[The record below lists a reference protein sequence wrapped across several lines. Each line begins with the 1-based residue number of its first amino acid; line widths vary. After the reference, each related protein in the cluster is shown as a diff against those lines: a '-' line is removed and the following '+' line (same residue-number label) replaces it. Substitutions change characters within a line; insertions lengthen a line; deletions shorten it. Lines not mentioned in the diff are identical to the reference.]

1 MPATPSPLNLSPLN
15 IDTLLSVFSTR
26 LGELVERAG
35 ASLVQIETNRRP
47 ATGVAI
53 AAEIVVTVDHLLD
66 EDADLRVRTPDGRL
80 LSAAFAGRDP
90 TSDLAVLR
98 VGGLEA
104 RPIRVADGPARPGEL
119 AIAVARDPSGALVA
133 SFGLF
138 GGVLE
143 RLHTRFGA
151 ALEQVVRIEAFSSP
165 GFTGGVVVDARGD
178 AIGITNAALVR
189 GARLAVPAAHA
200 WKVAEM
206 IAARGSIRRGYLGIG
221 SHPVRIPESQRGGRT
236 DERGLLVASVMRD
249 SPADRAGL
257 LVGDIIVAFD
267 ERATSEPAD
276 LQRLLGPDRVGT
288 TASLTVLRAG
298 AVEQVP
304 VTVGSRE

>member
-1 MPATPSPLNLSPLN
+1 MPVPLSPLN
-15 IDTLLSVFSTR
+15 PLNLDTLLSVFSTR

-104 RPIRVADGPARPGEL
+104 RPIRAADGPARPGEL
-119 AIAVARDPSGALVA
+119 AVAVARDPSGALVA

-143 RLHTRFGA
+143 RLQTRFGA

-189 GARLAVPAAHA
+189 GARLAVPAVHA

-221 SHPVRIPESQRGGRT
+221 SQPVRIPESQRGGRT
-236 DERGLLVASVMRD
+236 EERGLLVASVMRD
-249 SPADRAGL
+249 SPADRAGI

-267 ERATSEPAD
+267 ERPTSEPAD

-288 TASLTVLRAG
+288 TASLRVLRAG
-298 AVEQVP
+298 AVAQVQ
-304 VTVGSRE
+304 VAVGSRE